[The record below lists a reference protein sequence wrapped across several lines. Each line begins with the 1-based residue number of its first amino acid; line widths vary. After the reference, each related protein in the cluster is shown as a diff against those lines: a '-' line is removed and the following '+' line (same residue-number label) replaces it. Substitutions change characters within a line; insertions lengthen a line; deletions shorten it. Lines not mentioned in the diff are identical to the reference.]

1 MTQNLDG
8 EIRKIIAEVFE
19 IPEAGIQE
27 DVNFY
32 ETYNIDSLRIIEVFV
47 ELERKL
53 SLRIPPSDVEGVETF
68 ASLLELIERYIPETL
83 AVA

>member
-19 IPEAGIQE
+19 VPEDGIQE

-32 ETYNIDSLRIIEVFV
+32 TTYSVDSLRIIEVFV
-47 ELERKL
+47 EIERKL
-53 SLRIPPSDVEGVETF
+53 SLRIPPSDMEGIETF
-68 ASLLELIERYIPETL
+68 GSLLELIERYIPETL